1 MQCGPTRAVH
11 RQGVT
16 DTHLAPPLHPLPP
29 SLQTLSAEIAS
40 YLGLELGKIK
50 IKRFADG
57 EHYVQVQVSSVL
69 GWVPCGG
76 LRELHCSTST
86 AVLRTSRPWQQ
97 LWGQGSSRQPWG
109 LAGGS
114 CCCRPVAC

>member
-1 MQCGPTRAVH
+1 MH

-16 DTHLAPPLHPLPP
+16 DPHLAPPVTPCHPA
-29 SLQTLSAEIAS
+29 QTLSAEIAS

-69 GWVPCGG
+69 GWVAGCG
-76 LRELHCSTST
+76 ELHCSTST
-86 AVLRTSRPWQQ
+86 AVLSTSRAWQQ
-97 LWGQGSSRQPWG
+97 LWGQGCSRQPWG

-114 CCCRPVAC
+114 CCCGPVAR